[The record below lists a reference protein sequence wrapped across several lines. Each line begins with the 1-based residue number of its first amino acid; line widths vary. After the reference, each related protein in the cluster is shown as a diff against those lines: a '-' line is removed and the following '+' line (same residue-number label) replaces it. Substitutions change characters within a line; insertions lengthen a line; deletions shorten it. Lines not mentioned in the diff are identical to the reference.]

1 MSGQPRTSP
10 GCSCDYGFDFSNRES
25 ARRSSIAAE
34 QIMKAGVCDHTCGAD
49 LLPLDSKVY
58 AIYCSNCFDPTHN
71 DLRCQKDSTQTL
83 LLGAWRTPSASKLT
97 LRTGIVVETTPA
109 RSLQIVDGFVKRG
122 TYYFEAGS
130 EILFP
135 YYKTLGSTWEK
146 RISIRALPSQTP
158 SPASIDVTLSVRRES
173 QKTTTTPLCIQVIV
187 PPAPETEVPLTDSM
201 TSMIVIESIKLLV
214 PEGWSFLKRQFGGEV
229 DSGLIQLNIGAL
241 NVKPSDSSDSITRTV
256 KEAKLAISD
265 GDTAH
270 LRGLNISL
278 KNLNIKRSAYLS
290 HKDRGS
296 TSRDNAETDAGLEIL
311 NGEIDAVK
319 EQIWSKLKETGQFS
333 VESVTKEEH

>member
-1 MSGQPRTSP
+1 MSDQPRMLP
-10 GCSCDYGFDFSNRES
+10 GCSCDFGFDFSNRES

-34 QIMKAGVCDHTCGAD
+34 QIIKAGVCDHTRGAD
-49 LLPLDSKVY
+49 LLPLDSEVY
-58 AIYCSNCFDPTHN
+58 AIYCSNCFDATHN
-71 DLRCQKDSTQTL
+71 DLRCHNDGTQTL

-109 RSLQIVDGFVKRG
+109 RSLQIVGGFVKKG
-122 TYYFEAGS
+122 TYYLEAGS

-135 YYKTLGSTWEK
+135 YYKTLGTTWEK

-158 SPASIDVTLSVRRES
+158 CRASIDVTLSVRRES
-173 QKTTTTPLCIQVIV
+173 QRATTTPLCIPVIV

-201 TSMIVIESIKLLV
+201 TSMIVAESIKLLV
-214 PEGWSFLKRQFGGEV
+214 SEGWSFLKRQFGEEA

-241 NVKPSDSSDSITRTV
+241 NVKPSDSADSIKRTV
-256 KEAKLAISD
+256 KEAKPAISD

-270 LRGLNISL
+270 LSGLNVNL
-278 KNLNIKRSAYLS
+278 KNLNIKRSSYLS
-290 HKDRGS
+290 RKDRGS
-296 TSRDNAETDAGLEIL
+296 TSRDNAETDAELEIL

-319 EQIWSKLKETGQFS
+319 EQIWSKLKETGRFS
-333 VESVTKEEH
+333 VESINNEEH